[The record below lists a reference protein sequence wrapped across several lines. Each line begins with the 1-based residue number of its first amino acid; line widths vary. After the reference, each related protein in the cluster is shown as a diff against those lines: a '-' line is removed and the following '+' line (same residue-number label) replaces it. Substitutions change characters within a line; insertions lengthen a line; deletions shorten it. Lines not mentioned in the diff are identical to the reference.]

1 MMLET
6 ILFQKKEEVAAKK
19 MRQSLDEV
27 KARAN
32 AKVNIKVDANAKTN
46 ANVKAKETFPLAGEH
61 GEQREYGEHKASLKR
76 ALAAKE
82 KDGEVRLIAEI
93 KKASPSQGVFRPDFN
108 PVELAACYEKNGA
121 AAVSVLTNERFFQG
135 SLAYLRQVK
144 ESIRL
149 PVLCK
154 DFIIDPYQIY
164 EAKNFG
170 ADAILL
176 IAAVL
181 SQAELSSFVQLAREI
196 ELEVLLE
203 VHSSQELKRAL
214 SCGAEIIGI
223 NNRDL
228 RTFKCDLRVTLQ
240 LAEEV
245 PASCLLVSES
255 GIYSVHQ
262 IRQLA
267 AVGVDAVLVG
277 ESILTSS
284 DRGQKVRELTGRE
297 K

>member
-19 MRQSLDEV
+19 RRQSLDEV

-32 AKVNIKVDANAKTN
+32 ANVNTNANANVNTNANAKE
-46 ANVKAKETFPLAGEH
+46 AFPLAGEH
-61 GEQREYGEHKASLKR
+61 GEQREYEEHKASLKR

-121 AAVSVLTNERFFQG
+121 AAVSVLTDKRFFQG

-277 ESILTSS
+277 ESILTSL